1 MSLSFT
7 SSEIFDLLNDSN
19 DELGEVLLLCELEDY
34 HNAYLTKQPCRN
46 SVLTRHDYVLEI
58 LNGNNS
64 RCYEQLRMTKHVF
77 LSLHNVL
84 KEKELL
90 KNSRYITV
98 EEQVAMLLYVI
109 SHNERHH
116 VVGERY
122 QHLP

>member
-1 MSLSFT
+1 ML
-7 SSEIFDLLNDSN
+7 DDSH
-19 DELGEVLLLCELEDY
+19 DELGEVLLLCALEEH
-34 HNAYLTKQPCRN
+34 HNAYHTKQPCRN
-46 SVLTRHDYVLEI
+46 STLTGHDYVLEI
-58 LNGNNS
+58 LNGNIFW
-64 RCYEQLRMTKHVF
+64 CYEQLRMDKHVF
-77 LSLHNVL
+77 LSLYNVL
-84 KEKELL
+84 KEKRVL